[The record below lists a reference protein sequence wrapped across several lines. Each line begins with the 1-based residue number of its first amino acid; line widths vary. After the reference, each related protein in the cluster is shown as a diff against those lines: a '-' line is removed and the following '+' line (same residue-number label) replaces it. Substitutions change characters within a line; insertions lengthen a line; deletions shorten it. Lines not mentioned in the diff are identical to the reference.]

1 MLRRL
6 IEVVGYVVVVIA
18 IVAGITALAPAA
30 LQRTT
35 RVTPPSDSKVV
46 CVPAGD
52 VGTVYAAGADGT
64 RTLDGALTPVSGPRR
79 LDEQKSA
86 VVLSGQ
92 GVPLG
97 GTLAGSGAA
106 STWTPCAPAL
116 SRGALLVPTAADTEL
131 VLVNSDRS
139 DAAVDLTI
147 LGQNGEIQALGA
159 RGIAVSANGSRTIA
173 LSVLADVPG
182 PVAVLYSASRGR
194 VTAITRTLSAT
205 GASSSVASE
214 QGKDLLLPG
223 VPAGAT
229 GTVVLLANP
238 GEERATAQIQAFG
251 SGAPYTP
258 AGGENVSVE
267 AHSTL
272 AVSLGDALAGEP
284 SALGVSSDSA
294 VVASL
299 VVGAADVAPV
309 QAAVQLS
316 FYGPAGG
323 GLQITSPSAAADVE
337 VAVLD
342 ADTGQTTRSTQSVPA
357 GVTVAVALPETA
369 AKGQQVTL
377 TSPTAIIAARTQTT
391 EGATLVIPLWA
402 SGAVGAEPIDAEL
415 DPTLR

>member
-6 IEVVGYVVVVIA
+6 IEVAGYVVVVVA

-52 VGTVYAAGADGT
+52 VGTVYAAAADGT
-64 RTLDGALTPVSGPRR
+64 RTLDGALTPASGPRR
-79 LDEQKSA
+79 LDEQKTA

-92 GVPLG
+92 GVPFG
-97 GTLAGSGAA
+97 GTLSGSGAG
-106 STWTPCAPAL
+106 STWSSCAPAL
-116 SRGALLVPTAADTEL
+116 SRGALLVPAAADTEL
-131 VLVNSDRS
+131 VLVNSDRG

-147 LGQNGEIQALGA
+147 LGQNGEIRALGA

-173 LSVLADVPG
+173 LSVLVDVPG

-194 VTAITRTLSAT
+194 VTAITRTLSPA
-205 GASSSVASE
+205 GGSASVATA
-214 QGKDLLLPG
+214 QGPDLLLPG
-223 VPAGAT
+223 VPAGTT
-229 GTVVLLANP
+229 GAVVLLANP
-238 GEERATAQIQAFG
+238 GEERVTAQLQAFG

-258 AGGENVSVE
+258 AGGENLSVE

-272 AVSLGDALAGEP
+272 AVSLADALAGEAA
-284 SALGVSSDSA
+284 ALRVSSDA
-294 VVASL
+294 PVVASL
-299 VVGAADVAPV
+299 VVGAAVVAPV
-309 QAAVQLS
+309 RAATQVS

-323 GLQITSPSAAADVE
+323 VLQITSPSATADVE

-342 ADTGQTTRSTQSVPA
+342 ADTGETTRSTQSVPA
-357 GVTVAVALPETA
+357 GATVAMPLPETA

-377 TSPTAIIAARTQTT
+377 TAATEIIAARTQTID
-391 EGATLVIPLWA
+391 GATLVIPLWA
-402 SGAVGAEPIDAEL
+402 SGAVGSEPIAAEL